1 MKYDSPSVIEI
12 SGDFLCHS
20 LSFFIYS
27 YHYLKLPSLQLCRE
41 RTVAQSVF
49 KFSYLEKRLRL
60 QRQQHPSARKKTHPS
75 FQFLFSLSLSPSPC
89 SDNFLSNKPMLFIHS
104 YPPNSMCFWKKQKN
118 LFCQLV
124 TF

>member
-1 MKYDSPSVIEI
+1 MREYVQRNIKYDSPRAVEI

-27 YHYLKLPSLQLCRE
+27 YYYLKLPSLQLCRE

-60 QRQQHPSARKKTHPS
+60 RRQRQRHPSARKRTHPS
-75 FQFLFSLSLSPSPC
+75 FQFLFSLSLSPC
-89 SDNFLSNKPMLFIHS
+89 SDHFLFNKPMLFIHS
-104 YPPNSMCFWKKQKN
+104 YPPNLMCTKIS
-118 LFCQLV
+118 
-124 TF
+124 